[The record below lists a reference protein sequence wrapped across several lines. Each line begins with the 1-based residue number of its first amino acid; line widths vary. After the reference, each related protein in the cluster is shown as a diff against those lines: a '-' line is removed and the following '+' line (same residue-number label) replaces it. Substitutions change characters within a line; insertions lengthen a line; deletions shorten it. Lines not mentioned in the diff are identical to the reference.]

1 MTVIN
6 HIFTENPLE
15 EVVRQFEHWRAT
27 RCKRGPIP
35 DELRVL
41 INPLTTQYTPN
52 KIAKAL
58 RINHGQL
65 KSYCS
70 LLNNK
75 PMSQPM
81 TLIECLPRS
90 VLPTQKAQ
98 GATLIFSCKNGR
110 PVTLNGLTS
119 NDIAVAITS
128 LVRG

>member
-6 HIFTENPLE
+6 HMFTENPLE
-15 EVVRQFEHWRAT
+15 EVVSQFEHWRAT

-35 DELRVL
+35 DELRAL
-41 INPLTTQYTPN
+41 IKPLETQYSPN
-52 KIAKAL
+52 KIVKAL

-70 LLNNK
+70 SLNNK
-75 PMSQPM
+75 PKSQPM
-81 TLIECLPRS
+81 TLIECLPRT
-90 VLPTQKAQ
+90 VLPTQEAQ

-110 PVTLNGLTS
+110 PVTLNGLAS
-119 NDIAVAITS
+119 NAIAAAITS

>member
-1 MTVIN
+1 MSVIN

-15 EVVRQFEHWRAT
+15 AVVSQFEHWRAT
-27 RCKRGPIP
+27 RYKRGPIP
-35 DELRVL
+35 DELRAL

-70 LLNNK
+70 SLNNK
-75 PMSQPM
+75 PESKAM
-81 TLIECLPRS
+81 TLIECLPHTG
-90 VLPTQKAQ
+90 LPTQEPQ
-98 GATLIFSCKNGR
+98 GPTLIFSCRNGR
-110 PVTLNGLTS
+110 PVTLNGLAS
-119 NDIAVAITS
+119 NDIAAAIAS